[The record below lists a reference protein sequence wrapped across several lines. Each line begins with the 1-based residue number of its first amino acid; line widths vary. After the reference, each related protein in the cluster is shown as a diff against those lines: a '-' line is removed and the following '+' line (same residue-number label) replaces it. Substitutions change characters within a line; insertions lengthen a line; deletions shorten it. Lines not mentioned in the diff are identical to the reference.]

1 MAEVF
6 ISYSRKHFGTTEW
19 LREIFTSIEAVDN
32 FVFVISPE
40 SVASDYC
47 RKEIAT
53 PRPTTNGW
61 FRPAIGPCPKKRFPK
76 RRPGKRSA
84 EDDRVNMGA

>member
-1 MAEVF
+1 
-6 ISYSRKHFGTTEW
+6 

-47 RKEIAT
+47 RKEIDHAL
-53 PRPTTNGW
+53 
-61 FRPAIGPCPKKRFPK
+61 ADDKRMVPICYRSVPEEAFPE
-76 RRPGKRSA
+76 RSTRQA
-84 EDDRVNMGA
+84 LRSG